1 MIEAKADRRHP
12 SALYDDLPV
21 RRENRM
27 YQTKEQDWKLL
38 RKKLPLWQEAY
49 MDKLNQEYIRLLSGE
64 GLASDKFWELE
75 KRIREEKRSIGVVAD
90 MRRSQLYSNL
100 LSLLVNEII
109 REDDLDGFSEE
120 LTETVKYAARQSKA
134 FAERI

>member
-1 MIEAKADRRHP
+1 
-12 SALYDDLPV
+12 
-21 RRENRM
+21 M
-27 YQTKEQDWKLL
+27 YTVKEGDWKLF
-38 RKKLPLWQEAY
+38 RKKLPLWQESY

-75 KRIREEKRSIGVVAD
+75 KRIHTDKRSVGVVAD
-90 MRRSQLYSNL
+90 MRRSQMYSNQ

-109 REDDLDGFSEE
+109 RKDDLDGFSEE
-120 LTETVKYAARQSKA
+120 LAETIKYAARKSKG

>member
-1 MIEAKADRRHP
+1 
-12 SALYDDLPV
+12 
-21 RRENRM
+21 M
-27 YQTKEQDWKLL
+27 YQTKEQDWKLF

-49 MDKLNQEYIRLLSGE
+49 MDKLNQEYSRILLGE
-64 GLASDKFWELE
+64 GPASDKFWELE
-75 KRIREEKRSIGVVAD
+75 KRIREDKRSIGVVAD

-120 LTETVKYAARQSKA
+120 LAETIKYAVRQRKA

>member
-1 MIEAKADRRHP
+1 MHP
-12 SALYDDLPV
+12 ALYDNLPA
-21 RRENRM
+21 RGENTM
-27 YQTKEQDWKLL
+27 YQTKERDWKLF

-75 KRIREEKRSIGVVAD
+75 KRIHTDKRSVGVVAD
-90 MRRSQLYSNL
+90 MRRSQMYSNL

-120 LTETVKYAARQSKA
+120 LAETIKYAARQSKG

>member
-1 MIEAKADRRHP
+1 
-12 SALYDDLPV
+12 
-21 RRENRM
+21 M
-27 YQTKEQDWKLL
+27 YTVKEQDWKLF
-38 RKKLPLWQEAY
+38 RKKLPLWQESY

-75 KRIREEKRSIGVVAD
+75 KRIHTDKRSVGVVAD
-90 MRRSQLYSNL
+90 MRRSQMYSNL

-120 LTETVKYAARQSKA
+120 LSETIKNVARQSKA
-134 FAERI
+134 IAQRI

>member
-1 MIEAKADRRHP
+1 MHT
-12 SALYDDLPV
+12 V
-21 RRENRM
+21 
-27 YQTKEQDWKLL
+27 KEQDWKLF
-38 RKKLPLWQEAY
+38 RKKLPIWQEAY
-49 MDKLNQEYIRLLSGE
+49 MDKLNQEYIRLSSGE

-75 KRIREEKRSIGVVAD
+75 KRIREDKRSIGVVAD

-120 LTETVKYAARQSKA
+120 LTETVKYAARQSKD